1 MWLQFLLVVCFFAS
15 FAVEKGTTDVGFNH
29 QENSMK
35 YQSHAKNE
43 VDLLTTNVI
52 RVSVE
57 DSEVV

>member
-1 MWLQFLLVVCFFAS
+1 
-15 FAVEKGTTDVGFNH
+15 
-29 QENSMK
+29 MK